1 MASQHYPRVT
11 LLESP
16 LAQGL
21 WWKHR
26 TVSPA
31 AEPGVGSKASWHAAQ
46 SRAGSAAFPGKLPR
60 SPSAVL

>member
-21 WWKHR
+21 WCRHR
-26 TVSPA
+26 AVSPA
-31 AEPGVGSKASWHAAQ
+31 AEPGVGIKTSWRAAQ
-46 SRAGSAAFPGKLPR
+46 CRTGSAAFPGELLR
-60 SPSAVL
+60 SPSVVL